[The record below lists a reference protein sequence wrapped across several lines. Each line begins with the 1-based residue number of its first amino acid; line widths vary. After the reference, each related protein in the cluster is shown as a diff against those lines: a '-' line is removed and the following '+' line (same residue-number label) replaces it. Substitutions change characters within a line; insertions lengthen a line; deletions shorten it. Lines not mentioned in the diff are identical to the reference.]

1 MMMKERK
8 TTIKQH
14 SNKTIY
20 LKLKS
25 LLKLGVCSEVV
36 KLKRGLFVE
45 LSDLIKIVGFA
56 CKLHTN
62 ML

>member
-1 MMMKERK
+1 M
-8 TTIKQH
+8 IH
-14 SNKTIY
+14 

-25 LLKLGVCSEVV
+25 LLKLGVCNELV
-36 KLKRGLFVE
+36 KLKRRLFVE
-45 LSDLIKIVGFA
+45 LLDLIKNVGFA